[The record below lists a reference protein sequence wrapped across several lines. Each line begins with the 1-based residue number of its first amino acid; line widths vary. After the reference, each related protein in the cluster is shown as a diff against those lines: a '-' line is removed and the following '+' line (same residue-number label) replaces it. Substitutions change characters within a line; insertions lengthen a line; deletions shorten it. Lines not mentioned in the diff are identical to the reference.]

1 MQLGTGTLFT
11 LFAFKQSFFEESK
24 NDKMRQKM
32 TKNDKGNSTLICK
45 NMKKAPMQLGTGT
58 LFALFAF
65 KQSLFE
71 ESKKRQ
77 NATKIDKKWQGH
89 FNSYL

>member
-1 MQLGTGTLFT
+1 
-11 LFAFKQSFFEESK
+11 
-24 NDKMRQKM
+24 M
-32 TKNDKGNSTLICK
+32 TKNGKGNSTLICK

-77 NATKIDKKWQGH
+77 NATKIDKKWQGQ